1 MWLSFLFS
9 LILTTL
15 VGFAIPVIVCV
26 LILVSLS
33 LCTNLPYVGLLAET
47 GYEQVWTFL
56 RVFGDGSGSMG
67 ILTIGLSCGIV
78 AFLFE
83 ALNFYRYQTLVHH
96 PLASW
101 LVHQKSGNFLSSHKG
116 INNKR

>member
-15 VGFAIPVIVCV
+15 VGFATPVIICV

-33 LCTNLPYVGLLAET
+33 LCVYIPALGLLAQRA
-47 GYEQVWTFL
+47 YEQVWNFL
-56 RVFGDGSGSMG
+56 TVFGDGSGSMG
-67 ILTIGLSCGIV
+67 ILTIGFACGIV

-83 ALNFYRYQTLVHH
+83 ALNFYRYQTLVHQ
-96 PLASW
+96 PLTSW
-101 LVHQKSGNFLSSHKG
+101 LAHQKSSSFLSNKG
-116 INNKR
+116 INGRR